1 MFVKVF
7 FFFFLHKDNE
17 DEMSSDSL
25 SLAPHE
31 DNSSSEEAQMQEC
44 LTRTKSTEKEDRAA
58 ASRLEGFFV
67 LAEADTE
74 TDLHTDKQ
82 EQQTE
87 PLLVTHFHISIFF
100 LKIILRSYHG
110 SQLS

>member
-7 FFFFLHKDNE
+7 FFSAHKDSE

-25 SLAPHE
+25 NLVPHE

-44 LTRTKSTEKEDRAA
+44 LTRKKSTEKEDSAA
-58 ASRLEGFFV
+58 VSHLEGFFG
-67 LAEADTE
+67 LAG
-74 TDLHTDKQ
+74 TDLQTDKP

-87 PLLVTHFHISIFF
+87 PLMVTHFHISICF
-100 LKIILRSYHG
+100 
-110 SQLS
+110 